1 MCIFQG
7 FLTTHRGKAL
17 TLFET
22 CENLRNTHW
31 LVGPNH
37 PHNSWKTSARNHFRS
52 GKMVIQWIHSGQM
65 EECFTNLD
73 FPEIFGDFHFSV
85 TFWGRRSGFWSGR
98 GILDAPGCLRGCS
111 GPAPDEFDSDLWN
124 QELRSSS
131 PGTSERSKGIV
142 VVDPKYVSWDWNGYV
157 YIYENHQFKPFMDR

>member
-73 FPEIFGDFHFSV
+73 FPELFGDFHFSV
-85 TFWGRRSGFWSGR
+85 TKIGGPGWVFGRVGGSWML
-98 GILDAPGCLRGCS
+98 LDAYVAARDPRLT
-111 GPAPDEFDSDLWN
+111 
-124 QELRSSS
+124 SSTRIF
-131 PGTSERSKGIV
+131 GTKSWEAHHLAHPSEGIV
-142 VVDPKYVSWDWNGYV
+142 VVDPKGLEWLCIHIW
-157 YIYENHQFKPFMDR
+157 KPSI